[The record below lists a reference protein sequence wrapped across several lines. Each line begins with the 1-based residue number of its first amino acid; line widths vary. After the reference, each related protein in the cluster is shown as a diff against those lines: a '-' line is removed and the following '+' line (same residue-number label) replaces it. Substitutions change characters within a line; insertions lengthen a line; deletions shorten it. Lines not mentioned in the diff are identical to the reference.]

1 MMRSL
6 ACSFLII
13 FFISIFA
20 RNPLVIAGYSE
31 SLLTTPESTSETSV
45 TRVLVDKSQM
55 GPLAEVWAPDGTSE
69 FGAFLR
75 DYNISVETNTDKTV
89 VYNATSIDPASQVD
103 LADYDILILAFPQKT
118 LPAAYIADAL
128 DFVYD
133 GGGLLLGGISNKTQQ
148 WGSSPLFLNSLAE
161 SFGVAFNSRIL
172 STGSDRFGINSI
184 QYSSAFGAHEIWNG
198 VESIAF
204 EGCSLNITG
213 TEANATSTFNA
224 TKYGEI
230 WNTTAVA
237 NYGSGRVFFTGAYH
251 KPFGTLYFPALVN
264 PDKDHWQFVLN
275 AMNWLAQN
283 PHQTA
288 QQKYPY
294 KIFLQDGPDM
304 NQDELAAY
312 NLYVGSVHVHTTA
325 SDGYVEPNDRI
336 DQAEAIDLDFLI
348 MSDHIYGIQQAVDW
362 NTLATGAFAMKTRAE
377 QRGYHVVCH
386 VGGEVS
392 AGWAHIF
399 TFPYTDADE
408 GRLPRT
414 DTTDHFAEDIAT
426 IRSDHD
432 LFVAWAHP
440 QLLSSSLEKPVLQK
454 IQDGELPIEA
464 MEITNYDICASLQLR
479 YPFIGTSDAHSYYAL
494 NRTLSYV
501 FAKSTSESDLMDAF
515 RNRRVVVLNKF
526 SDNYFNNDP
535 YQLVA
540 DYVGDQVW
548 VDELF
553 MRIEE
558 SRATLSGVQ
567 AEIDTRL
574 AEGEDVTDALAKM
587 SLAGRAFN
595 QLSPGKAKNIAES
608 IELVVPTIDQPA
620 DITYE
625 EGASGNIITWTPD
638 DTNPA
643 TYTIYR
649 NGTSIETGNWD
660 GSSISI
666 NIDGLAVGTY
676 NFTLVVS
683 DTSNISKTDT
693 VMATVTE
700 KTSEDSPGFSVLILL
715 LGFSFGFL
723 MKYRKRR
730 RKSN

>member
-1 MMRSL
+1 M
-6 ACSFLII
+6 
-13 FFISIFA
+13 SIFA
-20 RNPLVIAGYSE
+20 RNPLAIARYSE
-31 SLLTTPESTSETSV
+31 QPLTTPESTSETSV
-45 TRVLVDKSQM
+45 TRILVDKSHM

-69 FGAFLR
+69 FSAFLR
-75 DYNISVETNTDKTV
+75 DYNISVETNIEKTV
-89 VYNATSIDPASQVD
+89 VYNPASIDPASQID
-103 LADYDILILAFPQKT
+103 LANYDILILAFPQENLST
-118 LPAAYIADAL
+118 AYIADTL
-128 DFVYD
+128 DFIDD
-133 GGGLLLGGISNKTQQ
+133 GGGLLLGGISNKSQQ
-148 WGSSPLFLNSLAE
+148 WYSSPLYLNSLAE

-172 STGSDRFGINSI
+172 PTGSDRFGINSI
-184 QYSSAFGAHEIWNG
+184 QYSSSFSAHEIWNG
-198 VESIAF
+198 VESISF

-213 TEANATSTFNA
+213 TMANAISTYNA

-237 NYGSGRVFFTGAYH
+237 QYGSGRVFFTGSYH
-251 KPFGTLYFPALVN
+251 KPFGTLYSSALVN

-294 KIFLQDGPDM
+294 KIYLLDGPDM

-312 NLYVGSVHVHTTA
+312 NLYVGSIHVHTTA

-348 MSDHIYGIQQAVDW
+348 MSDHIYGIQQDSDW
-362 NTLATGAFAMKTRAE
+362 STLTTGAFAMKARAE
-377 QRGYHVVCH
+377 QRGYHVVTH

-392 AGWAHIF
+392 AGWAHMF

-414 DTTDHFAEDIAT
+414 DTTEHFAEDIAT

-440 QLLSSSLEKPVLQK
+440 QLLSSSLDEPVLQK
-454 IQDGELPIEA
+454 IQEGELPIEA

-479 YPFIGTSDAHSYYAL
+479 YPFTGASDAHSYYGL

-501 FAKSTSESDLMDAF
+501 FAKSTSVSDLMDAF

-526 SDNYFNNDP
+526 SDTYFNSDP

-540 DYVGDQVW
+540 DYVGDRVW
-548 VDELF
+548 LDELF

-558 SRATLSGVQ
+558 SRATLSGAQ
-567 AEIDTRL
+567 AEIDARK
-574 AEGEDVTDALAKM
+574 AEGEDVTDALAKV
-587 SLAGRAFN
+587 SLAWRAFN
-595 QLSPGKAKNIAES
+595 QLSPSKAKSIVES
-608 IELVVPTIDQPA
+608 IELIAPTIDQPA

-625 EGASGNIITWTPD
+625 EGASGNIITWTPND
-638 DTNPA
+638 INPA
-643 TYTIYR
+643 AYVIYR
-649 NGTSIETGNWD
+649 NGTSIETGNWN
-660 GSSISI
+660 GSAISI
-666 NIDGLAVGTY
+666 NVDGLEAGIY

-683 DTSNISKTDT
+683 DASGISNSDT
-693 VMATVTE
+693 VMVTV
-700 KTSEDSPGFSVLILL
+700 KTKKSEDSPGFSVLILL
-715 LGFSFGFL
+715 LGLSLGFFL
-723 MKYRKRR
+723 KNRKKRR
-730 RKSN
+730 QTG